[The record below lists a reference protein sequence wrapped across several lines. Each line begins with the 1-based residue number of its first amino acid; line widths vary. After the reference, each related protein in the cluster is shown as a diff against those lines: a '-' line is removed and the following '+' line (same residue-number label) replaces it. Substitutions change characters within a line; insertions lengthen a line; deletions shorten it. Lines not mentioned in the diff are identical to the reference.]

1 MAIKSGLKKVAEVCT
16 IFRAEKSNK
25 HRHLCKYVGLR
36 MEMESKDRYFEVIKK
51 KVVFICN
58 SSSDSCKVL
67 DALFVE
73 LFNHLAEKY
82 TEELE
87 IINKQFPFEPLKVC
101 ATILMFLTIVCHL
114 NRSLSLWWVKSMFS

>member
-25 HRHLCKYVGLR
+25 HRHLCKHVGLH

-58 SSSDSCKVL
+58 SSSDSL
-67 DALFVE
+67 QSLGRFVCGT
-73 LFNHLAEKY
+73 L
-82 TEELE
+82 
-87 IINKQFPFEPLKVC
+87 
-101 ATILMFLTIVCHL
+101 
-114 NRSLSLWWVKSMFS
+114 